1 MMCVENRGYEGS
13 LWIGKVYRVVKP
25 EKNDGPSGLRVI
37 DEEGEDYLYSSN
49 LFVPVELPPR
59 GRRALVTA

>member
-1 MMCVENRGYEGS
+1 MCVENRGYVGS
-13 LWIGKVYRVVKP
+13 LWMGKVYRVVKP
-25 EKNDGPSGLRVI
+25 VKRDGPGGLRVI

-49 LFVPVELPPR
+49 LFGPVELPSR